1 MGRFK
6 KICHN
11 PLHTLWCKSDLKAAE
26 GRLPAYKYL
35 AAFRSIAKERGER
48 YDRIQFICDSCI
60 SVADL
65 KRDFTRHL
73 KQDIHIPGAQEV
85 CNDSQ
90 RLKFLVQSHFP
101 SFKTVLWEFPPP

>member
-11 PLHTLWCKSDLKAAE
+11 PLHTLWCKSDPKAAE
-26 GRLPAYKYL
+26 GRSLAYKHL
-35 AAFRSIAKERGER
+35 PAFRSIAKERGER
-48 YDRIQFICDSCI
+48 YDGICFICDSCI
-60 SVADL
+60 SVTGL

-73 KQDIHIPGAQEV
+73 KQGINFPGVLEV

-90 RLKFLVQSHFP
+90 GLKF
-101 SFKTVLWEFPPP
+101 

>member
-1 MGRFK
+1 M
-6 KICHN
+6 
-11 PLHTLWCKSDLKAAE
+11 CKSDPKAAE

-48 YDRIQFICDSCI
+48 YDRIRFICDCCI

-73 KQDIHIPGAQEV
+73 KQYIHFPGAQGV
-85 CNDSQ
+85 CNDS
-90 RLKFLVQSHFP
+90 RGLKFLVQSHFP